1 MSVSSSEMRTP
12 EDLVEIGFSRSR
24 VVLMNEAHNG
34 WLRCVR
40 TREIGRRVLPVA
52 HAAGVRHLAM
62 EALADRG
69 LVEEANRSR
78 FLPEVRGQSYLAQ
91 PEMRTFIQT
100 ALDLGWT
107 LIGYE
112 ADMSLAPAEWDPLS
126 DEFTSW
132 REKQQAL
139 NLVRAL
145 ESLPSA
151 SRILVWCGSGHLY
164 KSHLP
169 WSGSWEPMG
178 WHFRDLSG
186 IDPFAID
193 QVVTVDF
200 GEPVLEKHAVS
211 EERYATDLRI
221 LGGTAGF
228 LAKEAPQP
236 WASDD
241 VDAVIIS
248 LENEMELSPARSAV
262 LCNRGRPRLS
272 ALDFR

>member
-1 MSVSSSEMRTP
+1 MSQQSSVQLRTV
-12 EDLVEIGFSRSR
+12 EQLVDIGFARSR

-62 EALADRG
+62 EALADPG
-69 LVEEANRSR
+69 FVENANRNRS
-78 FLPEVRGQSYLAQ
+78 LPKIRGQSYLAQ

-112 ADMSLAPAEWDPLS
+112 ADMSLAPTDWDPMS
-126 DEFTSW
+126 EEFTNW
-132 REKQQAL
+132 REKQQAV
-139 NLVRAL
+139 NLVQAL
-145 ESLPSA
+145 ELLPPDTK
-151 SRILVWCGSGHLY
+151 IFVWSGNGHLY
-164 KSHLP
+164 KSHRP
-169 WSGSWEPMG
+169 WPGSWEPMG
-178 WHFRDLSG
+178 WHFRDVSG

-200 GEPVLEKHAVS
+200 GEPDLEKQAVAL
-211 EERYATDLRI
+211 ERYAPDLRI

-228 LAKEAPQP
+228 LAEEAPGP
-236 WASDD
+236 WAQDD
-241 VDAVIIS
+241 VDAVILS
-248 LENEMELSPARSAV
+248 LENEME
-262 LCNRGRPRLS
+262 
-272 ALDFR
+272 